1 MFRSSKRS
9 AKSRVRYTLCEKFG
23 TIIPLFLIWCLRA
36 AVFDVHYTQ
45 WYNEHEKIHRINM
58 CVIFFIHMEQI
69 RAAGLFFFQV
79 FTHVGL
85 FCTCAEQASPYRD

>member
-1 MFRSSKRS
+1 MFRCSKRS
-9 AKSRVRYTLCEKFG
+9 QKDLQNHVYVTRTCTLLTLCEKFG

-58 CVIFFIHMEQI
+58 CVIFLYI
-69 RAAGLFFFQV
+69 
-79 FTHVGL
+79 
-85 FCTCAEQASPYRD
+85 

>member
-58 CVIFFIHMEQI
+58 CVIFFYTYEANKSC
-69 RAAGLFFFQV
+69 RPVFFFR
-79 FTHVGL
+79 FLHM
-85 FCTCAEQASPYRD
+85 